1 MPSHV
6 YDVAF
11 SRSGAK
17 CSVASVDSKVYVVDL
32 RMCCVCWSNGFS
44 SACIGEKRIECDDE
58 PWKISDRLHGVEYV
72 VSNVM
77 SGSTTL

>member
-17 CSVASVDSKVYVVDL
+17 CSVAAVDSKVYVVDL
-32 RMCCVCWSNGFS
+32 RMCCVCWE
-44 SACIGEKRIECDDE
+44 I
-58 PWKISDRLHGVEYV
+58 
-72 VSNVM
+72 VM
-77 SGSTTL
+77 VLVCGRCRD